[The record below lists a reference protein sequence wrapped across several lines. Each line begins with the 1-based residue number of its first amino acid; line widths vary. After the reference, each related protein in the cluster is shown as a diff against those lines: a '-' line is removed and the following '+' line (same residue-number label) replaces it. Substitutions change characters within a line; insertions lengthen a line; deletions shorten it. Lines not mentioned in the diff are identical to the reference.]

1 MKMKAKEISEAFRAC
16 QQFITKE
23 LEEWDGGALFREDA
37 WEREEGGG
45 GYTRTVKNGNIIEK
59 GGVAFSAVHGKV
71 SAAMRKQLQLEGDS
85 FYATGVSIVLHPRHP
100 LHPIIHMN
108 VRYFEIDEHTYWFG
122 GGIDLT
128 PHYINDSLAAEFHKD
143 LKKINDKYHPD
154 FYQKFKDWADDY
166 FFLPHRNETRGIGGV
181 FFDHQNESSGI
192 SKEQLF
198 SFCEELALSFPS
210 IYKKQVDLQVLH
222 NPSEKEKQWQL
233 HRRSRYVEFNLLH
246 DRGTKFGIYSNGRT
260 ESILMSMPPMASW
273 EYEFEPYEDV
283 NAIQTQK
290 KLLKGINWIVKNNQ

>member
-1 MKMKAKEISEAFRAC
+1 MKAKEISDAFRAC

-23 LEEWDGGALFREDA
+23 LEEWDGGATFIEDA
-37 WEREEGGG
+37 WVRIEGGG
-45 GYTRTVKNGNIIEK
+45 GYTRTIKNGRIIEK
-59 GGVAFSAVHGKV
+59 GGVAFSSVHGKV
-71 SAAMRKQLQLEGDS
+71 SDAMRKQLQLEGDS
-85 FYATGVSIVLHPRHP
+85 FYATGVSIVLHPIHA

-108 VRYFEIDEHTYWFG
+108 VRYFEIDGNTYWFG

-128 PHYINDSLAAEFHKD
+128 PHYINDSLATEFHKD

-154 FYQKFKDWADDY
+154 FYVKFKNWADDY
-166 FFLPHRNETRGIGGV
+166 FFLPHRNETRGVGGV

-192 SKEQLF
+192 SKKQLF
-198 SFCEELALSFPS
+198 SFCEELALSFPE
-210 IYKKQVDLQVLH
+210 IYKKQVDLQELH
-222 NPSEKEKQWQL
+222 DTTEKEKKWQL

-273 EYEFEPYEDV
+273 EYDFNPIDDT
-283 NAIQTQK
+283 NAIKTQK
-290 KLLKGINWIVKNNQ
+290 KLLKGINWLL

>member
-1 MKMKAKEISEAFRAC
+1 MTAKEISNAFRAC

-23 LEEWDGGALFREDA
+23 LEEWDGGASFIEDA
-37 WEREEGGG
+37 WERSEGGG
-45 GYTRTVKNGNIIEK
+45 GYTRTIKNGSIIEK
-59 GGVAFSAVHGKV
+59 GGVAFSSVHGKV
-71 SAAMRKQLQLEGDS
+71 STAMRKQHQLVGDS
-85 FYATGVSIVLHPRHP
+85 FYATGVSIVLHPKHP

-108 VRYFEIDEHTYWFG
+108 VRYFEIDDHTYWFG

-128 PHYINDSLAAEFHKD
+128 PHYINDSLASEFHKD

-166 FFLPHRNETRGIGGV
+166 FYLPHRNETRGVGGV

-192 SKEQLF
+192 SKQQLF
-198 SFCEELALSFPS
+198 SFCEELALSFPD
-210 IYKKQVDLQVLH
+210 IYKKQVNLQELQE
-222 NPSEKEKQWQL
+222 PTEKEKKWQL

-273 EYEFEPYEDV
+273 DYDFKPNDDS
-283 NAIQTQK
+283 NAIRTQK
-290 KLLKGINWIVKNNQ
+290 KLLKGINWIDENIQ

>member
-1 MKMKAKEISEAFRAC
+1 MKAKEISDAFRAC

-23 LEEWDGGALFREDA
+23 LEEWDGGASFIEDA
-37 WEREEGGG
+37 WERAEGGG
-45 GYTRTVKNGNIIEK
+45 GYTRTIKNGRVIEK

-85 FYATGVSIVLHPRHP
+85 FYATGVSIVLHPKHP

-108 VRYFEIDEHTYWFG
+108 VRYFEIDGNTYWFG

-128 PHYINDSLAAEFHKD
+128 PHYINDSLATEFHKD
-143 LKKINDKYHPD
+143 LKQINDKYHPD

-192 SKEQLF
+192 SKQQLF
-198 SFCEELALSFPS
+198 SFCEELALSFPG
-210 IYKKQVDLQVLH
+210 IYKKQVDLQELH
-222 NPSEKEKQWQL
+222 ESTEKEQQWQL

-273 EYEFEPYEDV
+273 EYDFQPNDDS
-283 NAIQTQK
+283 NAIRTQK
-290 KLLKGINWIVKNNQ
+290 KLLKGINWID

>member
-1 MKMKAKEISEAFRAC
+1 MKAKEISDAFRAC

-23 LEEWDGGALFREDA
+23 LEEWDGGATFQEDA

-45 GYTRTVKNGNIIEK
+45 GFTRTFKNGRIIEK

-71 SAAMRKQLQLEGDS
+71 SDAMRKQLQLEGDS
-85 FYATGVSIVLHPRHP
+85 FYATGVSIVLHPKHP

-108 VRYFEIDEHTYWFG
+108 VRYFEIDDHTYWFG

-128 PHYINDSLAAEFHKD
+128 PHYINDSLAIEFHKD

-154 FYQKFKDWADDY
+154 FYQKFKDWADEY
-166 FFLPHRNETRGIGGV
+166 FYLPHRNETRGVGGI
-181 FFDHQNESSGI
+181 FFDHQNEASGI
-192 SKEQLF
+192 SKQKLF
-198 SFCEELALSFPS
+198 SFCEELALVFPN
-210 IYKKQVDLQVLH
+210 IYKKQVDFQELH
-222 NPSEKEKQWQL
+222 DPSEMEKKWQL

-273 EYEFEPYEDV
+273 EYEFNPNDDI
-283 NAIQTQK
+283 NAIQTQN
-290 KLLKGINWIVKNNQ
+290 KLLKGINWII